1 MLPIDFSFQNDYV
14 LENEH
19 ALLRPLMKEDVR
31 HLSVFS
37 AHEPELWQY
46 SLQSAAGI
54 GNLTQYIEQ
63 AIAGRVAGHS
73 YPFIIF
79 CKKLKKY
86 AGTTRF
92 YHIDLV
98 NGGCL
103 LGYTWIGKEFQ
114 GTGLN
119 RQCKWLLFQFAFE
132 QCQFHRVALRSDI
145 NNLRSI
151 RAMENLGCVS
161 EGILREHI
169 MLQDGS
175 WRTSRLFAVLKTD
188 WLREVKQK
196 LNALR

>member
-1 MLPIDFSFQNDYV
+1 
-14 LENEH
+14 
-19 ALLRPLMKEDVR
+19 
-31 HLSVFS
+31 
-37 AHEPELWQY
+37 
-46 SLQSAAGI
+46 
-54 GNLTQYIEQ
+54 
-63 AIAGRVAGHS
+63 
-73 YPFIIF
+73 
-79 CKKLKKY
+79 
-86 AGTTRF
+86 
-92 YHIDLV
+92 
-98 NGGCL
+98 
-103 LGYTWIGKEFQ
+103 
-114 GTGLN
+114 
-119 RQCKWLLFQFAFE
+119 LFQFAFE